1 MNRFFIVVLVTVLP
15 IIDVVGQNRILT
27 GKVVDNQTRSGISF
41 AGLILLG
48 SSIGTASDENGE
60 FSLVAGPNVDAK
72 IIRISS
78 IGYKPRMLDFD
89 SLLNLNAP
97 VTIGLH
103 REIVILD
110 EVLIL
115 EKRYNAEQLVVDAIA
130 AIPVNY
136 YQNPYNQEFLSKI
149 VVRDSTT
156 ELFRLETVILNYR
169 DGYTPGSMNA
179 STVLQKRE
187 FGVDPFPRQR
197 DKSNKN
203 ARSNYSPSFPVF
215 FTDLLSPEF
224 KGYSVFN
231 PATRKKFTFRFEGV
245 SRVESDTVCIVQYS
259 SRNDAQTAKKEPR
272 YEGRL
277 YISPAS
283 GAILKHEISIGSRR
297 FSVIYRKFRDSFFP
311 YVITEFAVQ
320 RVGARNLTIAN
331 QVNVM
336 RMEFEDVVKI
346 DMKNRNLYFEDV
358 PYNEKFWSDR

>member
-1 MNRFFIVVLVTVLP
+1 MNRVLIVLIVVLP
-15 IIDVVGQNRILT
+15 IINVVGQNRILT
-27 GKVVDNQTRSGISF
+27 GKVVDNQTRLGVPF
-41 AGLILLG
+41 AGLVLHG
-48 SSIGTASDENGE
+48 SSVGTASDENGE
-60 FSLVAGPNVDAK
+60 FSLVATPNVDAK
-72 IIRISS
+72 IIHVSS

-89 SLLNLNAP
+89 SLLKSDVL
-97 VTIGLH
+97 VTIELQ

-110 EVLIL
+110 EVVIL
-115 EKRYNAEQLVVDAIA
+115 EKRYDAEQLVIDAIA
-130 AIPVNY
+130 AVPVNY
-136 YQNPYNQEFLSKI
+136 YQKPYNQEFLSKI
-149 VVRDSTT
+149 VVRDSMT

-169 DGYTPGSMNA
+169 DGYTPGSMNS

-197 DKSNKN
+197 DKKSKTE
-203 ARSNYSPSFPVF
+203 RSNYSPPFPVF

-297 FSVIYRKFRDSFFP
+297 YSVIYRKFRDTYFP
-311 YVITEFAVQ
+311 YVITENSVQ
-320 RVGARNLTIAN
+320 RAGARNLTISN
-331 QVNVM
+331 QVNVI
-336 RMEFEDVVKI
+336 RMEFEEVVKI

-358 PYNEKFWSDR
+358 PYDEKFWSDR